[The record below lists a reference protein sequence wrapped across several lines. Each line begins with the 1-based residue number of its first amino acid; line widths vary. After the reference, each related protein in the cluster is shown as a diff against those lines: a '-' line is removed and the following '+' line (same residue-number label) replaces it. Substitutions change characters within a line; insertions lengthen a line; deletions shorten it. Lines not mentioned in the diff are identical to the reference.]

1 MVLPIERKHLQAQS
15 RQIDCN
21 SIRLCPVYN
30 QINRQAFWGG
40 ILVSQTIRILIADDH
55 PVIREGLSAML
66 SRVPGFEVVG
76 EARDGKEAMDMAL
89 RLKPDIVLMDLRMP
103 GMDGVEAMRLIHLQ
117 CETVRFIILTVY
129 DNDEYIFEG
138 IRAGASAYLL
148 KDVSR
153 ETLIQAIRE
162 VHSGQSL
169 LHPQIT
175 RKLLDRVS
183 GGAGREHGSL
193 LTERELEILQM
204 MASGASNK
212 EIALG
217 LSISSHTVKTHVSN
231 IYQKLEVND
240 RAEAVAKAL
249 REGILRG

>member
-1 MVLPIERKHLQAQS
+1 MENPKV
-15 RQIDCN
+15 
-21 SIRLCPVYN
+21 
-30 QINRQAFWGG
+30 
-40 ILVSQTIRILIADDH
+40 RILIADDH

-66 SRVPGFEVVG
+66 SSVEGFEVVG
-76 EARDGKEAMDMAL
+76 EAKDGQEVLDLAL
-89 RLKPDIVLMDLRMP
+89 RLKPDVVLMDLRMP
-103 GMDGVEAMRLIHLQ
+103 GMDGVQAMRLIHAQ
-117 CETVRFIILTVY
+117 CESVRFIILTVY

-153 ETLIQAIRE
+153 EELINAIRE

-175 RKLLDRVS
+175 RKLLERVS
-183 GGAGREHGSL
+183 SSTEAEQGST
-193 LTERELEILQM
+193 LTEREIEILRM
-204 MASGASNK
+204 MANGASNK
-212 EIALG
+212 QIAVR

-240 RAEAVAKAL
+240 RAEAVAKAI
-249 REGILRG
+249 RKGILRG

>member
-1 MVLPIERKHLQAQS
+1 M
-15 RQIDCN
+15 
-21 SIRLCPVYN
+21 
-30 QINRQAFWGG
+30 
-40 ILVSQTIRILIADDH
+40 SQTIRILIADDH

-66 SRVPGFEVVG
+66 SRVPGFEVAG

-103 GMDGVEAMRLIHLQ
+103 GMDGVEAMRMIHLQ
-117 CETVRFIILTVY
+117 CETIRFIILTVY

-162 VHSGQSL
+162 VYSGQSL

-175 RKLLDRVS
+175 RKLLDHVS
-183 GGAGREHGSL
+183 GGAGKEQNSL

-212 EIALG
+212 EIARG

-231 IYQKLEVND
+231 IYQKLEVSD

>member
-1 MVLPIERKHLQAQS
+1 
-15 RQIDCN
+15 
-21 SIRLCPVYN
+21 
-30 QINRQAFWGG
+30 
-40 ILVSQTIRILIADDH
+40 VSQTIRILIADDH

-66 SRVPGFEVVG
+66 SRVPGFEVAG

-103 GMDGVEAMRLIHLQ
+103 GMDGVEAMRMIHLQ
-117 CETVRFIILTVY
+117 CETIRFIILTVY

-162 VHSGQSL
+162 VYSGQSL

-175 RKLLDRVS
+175 RKLLDHVS
-183 GGAGREHGSL
+183 GGAGKEQNSL

-212 EIALG
+212 EIARG

-231 IYQKLEVND
+231 IYQKLEVSD